1 MSLQYDFV
9 IKVDEDEVH
18 KVEDVEEVQKTNDQV
33 VAWATN
39 QNELA
44 ADAVYKNLVITHDSS
59 TRRFRNLDVKSVISG
74 EGPRVPADTF
84 LLQ

>member
-1 MSLQYDFV
+1 MTLQYDFV
-9 IKVDEDEVH
+9 IKVDEVEVH
-18 KVEDVEEVQKTNDQV
+18 KVEVEEVEPTSDQV

-44 ADAVYKNLVITHDSS
+44 ADAVYKNLVITHDSL

>member
-1 MSLQYDFV
+1 MTLQYDFV
-9 IKVDEDEVH
+9 IKVDEVEVH
-18 KVEDVEEVQKTNDQV
+18 KVEVEEVEPTSDQV

-39 QNELA
+39 QNERA